1 MRSAAQLFL
10 AAAVVALFLPH
21 ALNADELVHRID
33 GRVLSVDVAKQS
45 FAVEFTHPATGEVS
59 EMRFRV
65 SESASF
71 KNVKGLAKLSKGDLV
86 TVDYVDHGLEL
97 VALYVNY
104 VPLGESVPFTKADVA
119 KALLKIGSQ
128 KSD

>member
-1 MRSAAQLFL
+1 MKLLVL
-10 AAAVVALFLPH
+10 AAAIWMFWAPYT
-21 ALNADELVHRID
+21 LNASELVHRID
-33 GRVLSVDVAKQS
+33 GRVLAVDRPKQS

-59 EMRFRV
+59 EMRFLL
-65 SESASF
+65 SDSATF
-71 KNVKGLAKLSKGDLV
+71 KNVKGLAALSKGDLV
-86 TVDYVDHGLEL
+86 TVDYVDHGSEL

-128 KSD
+128 KGD